1 MRAPARFPMADIYML
16 RRSISSIFLQCS
28 IALGETLDNPQE

>member
-1 MRAPARFPMADIYML
+1 MRAPARIPMNATYML

-28 IALGETLDNPQE
+28 IALGEDQLNPRE